1 MKPKLYAAI
10 VQRVLNLIFS
20 TELNNSFRI
29 PASQDLSNLKKHIY
43 IFFSQ
48 LALLN
53 RDRFT
58 DRTIRQEEY
67 ILVVKYTHPMYGTS
81 YTKHWLEVRI
91 PLGTEL
97 SQCKVY
103 RIKHLHASLT
113 RGLVETVEGQKDL
126 HMSPKLKYKCSK
138 QRGGK

>member
-1 MKPKLYAAI
+1 MH
-10 VQRVLNLIFS
+10 N
-20 TELNNSFRI
+20 
-29 PASQDLSNLKKHIY
+29 
-43 IFFSQ
+43 FSQ

-67 ILVVKYTHPMYGTS
+67 ILVVKYTHPMHGTS
-81 YTKHWLEVRI
+81 YTEHWLEVRI

-113 RGLVETVEGQKDL
+113 WGSRGNSGGSERFTYV
-126 HMSPKLKYKCSK
+126 PKLKYKCSK

>member
-1 MKPKLYAAI
+1 
-10 VQRVLNLIFS
+10 
-20 TELNNSFRI
+20 
-29 PASQDLSNLKKHIY
+29 
-43 IFFSQ
+43 
-48 LALLN
+48 
-53 RDRFT
+53 
-58 DRTIRQEEY
+58 
-67 ILVVKYTHPMYGTS
+67 MYGTS

>member
-1 MKPKLYAAI
+1 MH
-10 VQRVLNLIFS
+10 N
-20 TELNNSFRI
+20 
-29 PASQDLSNLKKHIY
+29 
-43 IFFSQ
+43 FSQ

-67 ILVVKYTHPMYGTS
+67 ILVVKYTHPMHGTS
-81 YTKHWLEVRI
+81 YTEHWLEVRI

-97 SQCKVY
+97 SQYKVY

-113 RGLVETVEGQKDL
+113 QGSRGNSGGSERFTYVPKTKIQVLKTTGWKVEAIGSCLPYKWRKTRGFYIVRDIVE
-126 HMSPKLKYKCSK
+126 
-138 QRGGK
+138 RT